1 MKKTTARLNNINAS
15 ASQSVYKKTTLDNG
29 IRIITETIPYVHSVS
44 VGFWVNT
51 GSRDESRRVN
61 GISHFIEHM
70 AFKGTNKYSSAQIAK
85 QIEGYGGYLNAF
97 TGKEATCYYS
107 KILDEHIPRT
117 VDVLS
122 ELVFNPKLKIE
133 DIEKE
138 KMVVLEEIKN
148 IEDDPEEFIHDY
160 FDEVLFQNHSA
171 GNPVIGTAKTV
182 REFQK
187 DDIIQYLKT
196 HYRAE
201 NIIVAAAGNIQHDEL
216 VSLIEKTSTDFKPQK
231 HATYRRKPSAVKSK
245 HALIRQ
251 DKPIQQAHIC
261 LGNISY
267 SIKSKYRYPL
277 VIMNTLIGEGMSS
290 RLFQNIREKYG
301 FSYSIG
307 SFLNMLSDIGS
318 FGVYT
323 GTDKKNIQ
331 KSIDLIF
338 KEFDNLKKYQVR
350 NSELER
356 VKSQV
361 KGTIMLSLESMSSR
375 MMRLATSEIY
385 FNTYFTLESI
395 IEHLD
400 AVTSDDVME
409 VANKILNREKFSVVI
424 FSPLNSK

>member
-1 MKKTTARLNNINAS
+1 MNKTTARLNAINVS
-15 ASQSVYKKTTLDNG
+15 ASQTVYKKTTLDNG
-29 IRIITETIPYVHSVS
+29 IRIISETIPSFHSVS

-70 AFKGTNKYSSAQIAK
+70 VFKGTNKYSSAEIAK
-85 QIEGYGGYLNAF
+85 QIEGHGGYLNAF
-97 TGKEATCYYS
+97 TGKEATCFYS
-107 KILDEHIPRT
+107 KILDEQIPRT

-122 ELVFNPKLKIE
+122 ELVFNPKLKSE

-148 IEDDPEEFIHDY
+148 IEDDPEEYIHDY
-160 FDEVLFQNHSA
+160 FDEILFQNHSA
-171 GNPVIGTAKTV
+171 GNPVIGTAKNV

-187 DDIIQYLKT
+187 DDIIQYMKT
-196 HYRAE
+196 HYRPE
-201 NIIVAAAGNIQHDEL
+201 NIIVVAAGNIQHDEL
-216 VSLIEKTSTDFKPQK
+216 VDLVEKTSSRFNPGQHTP
-231 HATYRRKPSAVKSK
+231 YRRKSSTIQPK
-245 HALIRQ
+245 HHLIQ
-251 DKPIQQAHIC
+251 EDKPIQQAHIC

-323 GTDKKNIQ
+323 GTDKKHIH

-338 KEFDNLKKYQVR
+338 KEFDNLKNKPVKT
-350 NSELER
+350 SELER

-395 IEHLD
+395 IGQLD
-400 AVTSDDVME
+400 AVTADDVME
-409 VANKILNREKFSVVI
+409 VANKILNREKFSIVI
-424 FSPLNSK
+424 FSPINSK

>member
-1 MKKTTARLNNINAS
+1 MKKTTP
-15 ASQSVYKKTTLDNG
+15 SVYKKTTLDNG
-29 IRIITETIPYVHSVS
+29 IRITTETIPYVHSVS

-51 GSRDESRRVN
+51 GSRDESPRVN

-107 KILDEHIPRT
+107 KILDEHVPRT

-171 GNPVIGTAKTV
+171 GNPVIGTAKNV

-187 DDIIQYLKT
+187 DDLIQYLKT
-196 HYRAE
+196 HYRPE
-201 NIIVAAAGNIQHDEL
+201 NIIVAAAGNIQHDKL
-216 VSLIEKTSTDFKPQK
+216 VSLVEKTSSAFKPEK
-231 HATYRRKPSAVKSK
+231 HSSYKRKSSTIKRK
-245 HALIRQ
+245 QNLIRE

-267 SIKSKYRYPL
+267 SIKSKFRYPL

-318 FGVYT
+318 FGVYS

-338 KEFDNLKKYQVR
+338 KEFDNLKKNPVKTA
-350 NSELER
+350 ELER

-385 FNTYFTLESI
+385 FNEYFTLETI
-395 IEHLD
+395 IKQLD

-409 VANKILNREKFSVVI
+409 VAHKILNREKFSIVI

>member
-1 MKKTTARLNNINAS
+1 MKKPTTRLNSINAS

-44 VGFWVNT
+44 VGFWINT
-51 GSRDESRRVN
+51 GSCNEPRKLN

-70 AFKGTNKYSSAQIAK
+70 AFKGTNKYSAAQIAK

-107 KILDEHIPRT
+107 KILDEHVPRT

-122 ELVFNPKLKIE
+122 ELVFNPILKVE

-148 IEDDPEEFIHDY
+148 IEDDPEEYIHDY
-160 FDEVLFQNHSA
+160 FDKVLFKNHSA
-171 GNPVIGTAKTV
+171 GNPVIGTAKNV
-182 REFQK
+182 SGFQR
-187 DDIIQYLKT
+187 DEIFSYLKR
-196 HYRAE
+196 HYRPD
-201 NIIVAAAGNIQHDEL
+201 NIIVAAAGNIDHNEL
-216 VSLIEKTSTDFKPQK
+216 VSLVDKTSSAFKSEK
-231 HATYRRKPSAVKSK
+231 HVSTKRKSSK
-245 HALIRQ
+245 VISKYNLVQ
-251 DKPIQQAHIC
+251 EDKPIQQAHIC

-301 FSYSIG
+301 FSYTIG

-318 FGVYT
+318 FGVYS

-338 KEFDNLKKYQVR
+338 KEFDNLKKYPVK
-350 NSELER
+350 NSELKR

-385 FNTYFTLESI
+385 FNEYFTLDSI
-395 IEHLD
+395 IKQID
-400 AVTSDDVME
+400 GVTSDDILE
-409 VANKILNREKFSVVI
+409 VANNILDKDKFTIVV